1 MKLVH
6 LGCSKTQTSQSI
18 RLSKMK
24 THAWS
29 PAICPSRALLQ
40 PNRLSLPFLNQ
51 RLKPLHL
58 YLTPTSIQNAG
69 NTLNDLKRNL
79 SESFPFD
86 WIPRNNE
93 NMPITQ
99 NFPPCQ
105 LSPFAKKLWP
115 SCWWLANWV
124 EGCTQEANKALN
136 LRARPKKI
144 FVKYMIIWSLIQF
157 SYLCFWL
164 CLYVLEIR
172 RIKLQKQVS
181 LVFGKECYDF
191 GELNL
196 C

>member
-69 NTLNDLKRNL
+69 YTLNGICQNL
-79 SESFPFD
+79 SPLIESPAT
-86 WIPRNNE
+86 
-93 NMPITQ
+93 MKTLITQ

-105 LSPFAKKLWP
+105 LSPLQKTMTLLLVTCKLGG
-115 SCWWLANWV
+115 
-124 EGCTQEANKALN
+124 GCTQEANKALN

-164 CLYVLEIR
+164 CLYVCM
-172 RIKLQKQVS
+172 
-181 LVFGKECYDF
+181 F
-191 GELNL
+191 
-196 C
+196 